1 MKKKQI
7 YLMAAVSALLVTLL
21 IGSGSLL
28 RMDKWTQD
36 ALYQRTHF
44 TSTDIVIIGIDE
56 KALQEI
62 GPWPWSRDVMADALC
77 VLASD
82 PDHMPAVVAVDIL
95 YTGDSAVPGADAYLA
110 NAAGLLPHVVTASMA
125 EYGEEITWEDGHA
138 LSFNTAAITSYI
150 TPYDALKSV
159 SHQGHINAMLDRD
172 GVLRHALLYV
182 EPSGDGRVY
191 SMAYETARLFLEAQG
206 GKIKD
211 PPVNTAGH
219 FYVPYT
225 STPGGYYD
233 GVSISDLLNGTVN
246 SSYWDGKIVLIGPY
260 AAAFQDTYF
269 TPISKAEPMFGVEF
283 QANVVQCLIDGNH
296 KLEMPDLPQLILLFL
311 LSMAAFVLYSRLTVK
326 RGGMICAGLVFVGIT
341 GALVLYRLGLVT
353 HPLWLPTAAVILY
366 VAAIVL
372 HYILTARERQA
383 LALKEE
389 RINAELTLANRIQAN
404 ALPKEF
410 PPFPERTEFDIF
422 ASMTPAKEVGGDL
435 YDFFMLDDDHLCI
448 VIGDVSGKGVPASLF
463 MMVALT
469 LIHHVAMHEKSP
481 AKILQNVNEEICSR
495 NSEEMFVTVWLAVL
509 EISTGK
515 LTAANAGHEY
525 PALKKADGH
534 FELFKDKHG
543 FVVGGM
549 EGIRY
554 REYEIQL
561 EKNDKIFVYTDGV
574 PEATDAAN
582 ELFGTER
589 MLDALRENEDRSVSD
604 ILGGISASVQAFV
617 GSAPQFDDLTML
629 CLTYKGLP
637 DNNP

>member
-7 YLMAAVSALLVTLL
+7 YLMAAISALLVTLL

-44 TSTDIVIIGIDE
+44 TSTDIVIVGIDE

-82 PDHMPAVVAVDIL
+82 PEHMPAVVAVDIL
-95 YTGDSAVPGADAYLA
+95 YSGDSAVPGADAYLA

-246 SSYWDGKIVLIGPY
+246 SRTGT
-260 AAAFQDTYF
+260 A
-269 TPISKAEPMFGVEF
+269 
-283 QANVVQCLIDGNH
+283 
-296 KLEMPDLPQLILLFL
+296 KLF
-311 LSMAAFVLYSRLTVK
+311 
-326 RGGMICAGLVFVGIT
+326 
-341 GALVLYRLGLVT
+341 
-353 HPLWLPTAAVILY
+353 
-366 VAAIVL
+366 
-372 HYILTARERQA
+372 
-383 LALKEE
+383 
-389 RINAELTLANRIQAN
+389 
-404 ALPKEF
+404 
-410 PPFPERTEFDIF
+410 
-422 ASMTPAKEVGGDL
+422 
-435 YDFFMLDDDHLCI
+435 
-448 VIGDVSGKGVPASLF
+448 
-463 MMVALT
+463 
-469 LIHHVAMHEKSP
+469 
-481 AKILQNVNEEICSR
+481 
-495 NSEEMFVTVWLAVL
+495 
-509 EISTGK
+509 
-515 LTAANAGHEY
+515 
-525 PALKKADGH
+525 
-534 FELFKDKHG
+534 
-543 FVVGGM
+543 
-549 EGIRY
+549 
-554 REYEIQL
+554 
-561 EKNDKIFVYTDGV
+561 
-574 PEATDAAN
+574 
-582 ELFGTER
+582 
-589 MLDALRENEDRSVSD
+589 
-604 ILGGISASVQAFV
+604 
-617 GSAPQFDDLTML
+617 
-629 CLTYKGLP
+629 
-637 DNNP
+637 

>member
-1 MKKKQI
+1 
-7 YLMAAVSALLVTLL
+7 
-21 IGSGSLL
+21 
-28 RMDKWTQD
+28 
-36 ALYQRTHF
+36 
-44 TSTDIVIIGIDE
+44 
-56 KALQEI
+56 
-62 GPWPWSRDVMADALC
+62 
-77 VLASD
+77 
-82 PDHMPAVVAVDIL
+82 
-95 YTGDSAVPGADAYLA
+95 
-110 NAAGLLPHVVTASMA
+110 
-125 EYGEEITWEDGHA
+125 
-138 LSFNTAAITSYI
+138 
-150 TPYDALKSV
+150 
-159 SHQGHINAMLDRD
+159 
-172 GVLRHALLYV
+172 
-182 EPSGDGRVY
+182 
-191 SMAYETARLFLEAQG
+191 
-206 GKIKD
+206 
-211 PPVNTAGH
+211 
-219 FYVPYT
+219 
-225 STPGGYYD
+225 
-233 GVSISDLLNGTVN
+233 
-246 SSYWDGKIVLIGPY
+246 
-260 AAAFQDTYF
+260 
-269 TPISKAEPMFGVEF
+269 
-283 QANVVQCLIDGNH
+283 
-296 KLEMPDLPQLILLFL
+296 
-311 LSMAAFVLYSRLTVK
+311 
-326 RGGMICAGLVFVGIT
+326 
-341 GALVLYRLGLVT
+341 
-353 HPLWLPTAAVILY
+353 
-366 VAAIVL
+366 
-372 HYILTARERQA
+372 
-383 LALKEE
+383 
-389 RINAELTLANRIQAN
+389 
-404 ALPKEF
+404 
-410 PPFPERTEFDIF
+410 
-422 ASMTPAKEVGGDL
+422 MTPAKEVGGDL